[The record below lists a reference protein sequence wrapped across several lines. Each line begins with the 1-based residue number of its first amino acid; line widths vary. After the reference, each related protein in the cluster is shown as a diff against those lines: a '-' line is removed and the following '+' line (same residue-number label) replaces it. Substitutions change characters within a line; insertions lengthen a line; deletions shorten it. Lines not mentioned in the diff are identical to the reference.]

1 MPWTSNTATLPS
13 VLTHHTNKIER
24 VMKKY
29 LPLLAAVLLGLAVCP
44 WLVGC
49 SQPSATDEAAPA
61 EQAPAASAFPRA
73 AEGEF
78 SVMTFN
84 LNQYALVSR
93 DGDPD
98 TLEPKPREEAAAIIE
113 AIRQAAPDVL
123 AVQEMGDP
131 AAWAEFKYSLRNAG
145 LDYGHEEYLRRG
157 KHELNIAV
165 LSRFPIVEK
174 NSHTDDTYTI
184 GPAQFPVLRG
194 FIDIVIEVNP
204 GYRFQL
210 IVAHLKSKVFHSFG
224 QAEMRRNEARLLGN
238 HVRAALKA
246 NASVNLLV
254 VGDFND
260 EPASA
265 PLREIKT
272 YKRQAL
278 LHDLRPTAPGG
289 EAWTRRLGEDI
300 YHRVDYMLV
309 SDGMLPEVVLD
320 KTYVMCMPELLR
332 ASDHRPLVMTFVAR
346 EMSPEA
352 APDLSTRTPP
362 EILDND

>member
-113 AIRQAAPDVL
+113 AIRQAA
-123 AVQEMGDP
+123 
-131 AAWAEFKYSLRNAG
+131 
-145 LDYGHEEYLRRG
+145 
-157 KHELNIAV
+157 
-165 LSRFPIVEK
+165 
-174 NSHTDDTYTI
+174 
-184 GPAQFPVLRG
+184 
-194 FIDIVIEVNP
+194 
-204 GYRFQL
+204 
-210 IVAHLKSKVFHSFG
+210 
-224 QAEMRRNEARLLGN
+224 
-238 HVRAALKA
+238 
-246 NASVNLLV
+246 
-254 VGDFND
+254 
-260 EPASA
+260 
-265 PLREIKT
+265 
-272 YKRQAL
+272 
-278 LHDLRPTAPGG
+278 
-289 EAWTRRLGEDI
+289 
-300 YHRVDYMLV
+300 
-309 SDGMLPEVVLD
+309 
-320 KTYVMCMPELLR
+320 
-332 ASDHRPLVMTFVAR
+332 
-346 EMSPEA
+346 
-352 APDLSTRTPP
+352 
-362 EILDND
+362 

>member
-1 MPWTSNTATLPS
+1 
-13 VLTHHTNKIER
+13 
-24 VMKKY
+24 MKKY

-194 FIDIVIEVNP
+194 
-204 GYRFQL
+204 
-210 IVAHLKSKVFHSFG
+210 
-224 QAEMRRNEARLLGN
+224 
-238 HVRAALKA
+238 
-246 NASVNLLV
+246 
-254 VGDFND
+254 
-260 EPASA
+260 
-265 PLREIKT
+265 
-272 YKRQAL
+272 
-278 LHDLRPTAPGG
+278 
-289 EAWTRRLGEDI
+289 
-300 YHRVDYMLV
+300 
-309 SDGMLPEVVLD
+309 
-320 KTYVMCMPELLR
+320 
-332 ASDHRPLVMTFVAR
+332 
-346 EMSPEA
+346 
-352 APDLSTRTPP
+352 
-362 EILDND
+362 

>member
-1 MPWTSNTATLPS
+1 
-13 VLTHHTNKIER
+13 
-24 VMKKY
+24 MKKY

-49 SQPSATDEAAPA
+49 SKPSATDEAAPA

-204 GYRFQL
+204 GYR
-210 IVAHLKSKVFHSFG
+210 S
-224 QAEMRRNEARLLGN
+224 
-238 HVRAALKA
+238 
-246 NASVNLLV
+246 
-254 VGDFND
+254 
-260 EPASA
+260 
-265 PLREIKT
+265 
-272 YKRQAL
+272 
-278 LHDLRPTAPGG
+278 
-289 EAWTRRLGEDI
+289 
-300 YHRVDYMLV
+300 
-309 SDGMLPEVVLD
+309 
-320 KTYVMCMPELLR
+320 
-332 ASDHRPLVMTFVAR
+332 
-346 EMSPEA
+346 
-352 APDLSTRTPP
+352 
-362 EILDND
+362 